1 MTSAAQTG
9 SPPLRLFRGV
19 REWWCAPMPRARIAW
34 FRTLIYL
41 FIFVEVL
48 VLRPWVGDNGL
59 LPPEQYHPLMIGRIL
74 PLPTPTPL
82 LVDVVKYS
90 LLAFAAIAASG
101 RLVRLAGTMV
111 FLLFFEWML
120 IAFSYGKVDHDRFAF
135 LVALAVLPMVGKAH
149 WRDEASDESS
159 GWAIR
164 CIQLGVVATYFLAAF
179 AKFRFGGIDWVNG
192 ATLMRAVI
200 RRGTMLANPLEDL
213 PFLLII
219 TQWFIVLFELAA
231 PVMLMRNLIGR
242 VYIGIAFAFHVM
254 TYAAI
259 TIMFWPHMVCLFSF
273 LPLERLG
280 ARKVPIEG
288 RHG

>member
-1 MTSAAQTG
+1 VKW
-9 SPPLRLFRGV
+9 LF
-19 REWWCAPMPRARIAW
+19 APMPRARIAW

-41 FIFVEVL
+41 FILVEVL
-48 VLRPWVGDNGL
+48 VLRPWVADNGL
-59 LPPEQYHPLMIGRIL
+59 MPADQYHPLMIGRLL

-82 LVDVVKYS
+82 LVDIVKYS
-90 LLAFAAIAASG
+90 LLVFAAIAASG
-101 RLVRLAGTMV
+101 RLVRFAGTMV

-135 LVALAVLPMVGKAH
+135 LVALAVLPLVGKAH
-149 WRDEASDESS
+149 WRDESSDESS

-179 AKFRFGGIDWVNG
+179 AKIRFGGIDWVNG

-200 RRGTMLANPLEDL
+200 RRGTFLATPLEDA
-213 PFLLII
+213 PWLLIV
-219 TQWFIVLFELAA
+219 TQWFIVIFELAA
-231 PVMLMRNLIGR
+231 PVMLMRNMAGR
-242 VYIGIAFAFHVM
+242 LYVYIAFAFHFM
-254 TYAAI
+254 TYSMI
-259 TIMFWPHMVCLFSF
+259 TIMFWPHMVCLTVF

-280 ARKVPIEG
+280 QRKVPVEG